1 MVDNQEIEDVRK
13 QEEQRG
19 KKRPVN
25 ISALRRR
32 MILQKKFKEA
42 LASNDEAAFIEAI
55 VNDLGQLPG
64 SPEYEKSLKIWREF
78 RGRR

>member
-1 MVDNQEIEDVRK
+1 MPDDQEIQNVRK

-19 KKRPVN
+19 KKHPAD

-32 MILQKKFKEA
+32 KILQKKFKEA
-42 LASNDEAAFIEAI
+42 LESNDEAAFVQAI

-78 RGRR
+78 RARR

>member
-1 MVDNQEIEDVRK
+1 
-13 QEEQRG
+13 
-19 KKRPVN
+19 
-25 ISALRRR
+25 

-42 LASNDEAAFIEAI
+42 LASDGESTFIEAI

-64 SPEYEKSLKIWREF
+64 SPEYEKSLKICRAF